1 MVFNTYHYI
10 LFNYTLT
17 LLHQYD
23 EHHLLFIIISVL
35 FTLLMQ
41 VVNGAQLLSI
51 TFLLEALFACSRAAV
66 IDILPL

>member
-23 EHHLLFIIISVL
+23 EYHLLFIIISVL

-41 VVNGAQLLSI
+41 LVNGAQLLSI
-51 TFLLEALFACSRAAV
+51 TFLLEALFACSRAAI